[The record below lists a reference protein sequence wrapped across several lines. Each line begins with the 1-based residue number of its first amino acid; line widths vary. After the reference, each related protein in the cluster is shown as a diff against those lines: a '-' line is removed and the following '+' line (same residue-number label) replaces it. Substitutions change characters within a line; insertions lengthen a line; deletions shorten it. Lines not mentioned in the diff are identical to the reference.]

1 MWQHLFSCLS
11 TLGKGAQALY
21 NKVQSESRVPKLEKA
36 RLEWVE
42 LLKEHV
48 ADVKKIRKLGVDV
61 VELEKSIA

>member
-1 MWQHLFSCLS
+1 M
-11 TLGKGAQALY
+11 
-21 NKVQSESRVPKLEKA
+21 PKLEKA